1 MNARLYKRLLSLL
14 LTSLAGLEGKTV
26 SDSESV
32 RLREMVMNL
41 ANANLMMEKQLKE
54 LLDEKEIS
62 NCSHCAGILGR
73 MRNII
78 YGED

>member
-1 MNARLYKRLLSLL
+1 MNAKLYRRLLSLL
-14 LTSLAGLEGKTV
+14 LTALAGLEGKTV

-41 ANANLMMEKQLKE
+41 ANSNLAIEKKLKE
-54 LLDEKEIS
+54 VLDEKRLS
-62 NCSHCAGILGR
+62 NCDHCDALLAKLR
-73 MRNII
+73 SII